1 MTIALCIQVCQDVLQ
16 PYAGLQFGLV
26 FLFIRE
32 LHLNSY
38 YKINI
43 LTLKATNVTVEVAT
57 ESMVKSIKVNVLY
70 HVPEM

>member
-26 FLFIRE
+26 FLFIPKLRI
-32 LHLNSY
+32 NSF
-38 YKINI
+38 KINL
-43 LTLKATNVTVEVAT
+43 LTPKAMSVTVEVAM
-57 ESMVKSIKVNVLY
+57 ENMVKSIKVNVLY